1 MKPILRSFT
10 VLATLAWAA
19 AAAAAPAPA
28 WVTESNANAT
38 ILLKVMAKYRPES
51 ATRLGLSGYEDQI
64 SDFSHDRYQERR
76 HDTEAA
82 ISELRGKLAIT
93 TDPRVRQD
101 IDILIDAADRDLTT
115 SALDRKYF
123 FPYYDPASLLFGVT
137 RSMLDPRT
145 PKEVRA
151 RTVARL
157 EKYAG
162 LAKGYR
168 PLTEL
173 QRERTLERLAAD
185 PKLIGPYKGEV
196 EQDLTNVPLLMG
208 GMKSLLEKSGL
219 KGWQKPYAALE
230 KQVTDYY
237 AWVRAD
243 ILPKARADFRLP
255 PEVYANSLRDYGI
268 DIPPDVLVAR
278 ALTSFAEIR
287 NEMQSLSMM
296 IAAEHKLPDPDY
308 RAVLA
313 ATKKEQIPNDKLLEV
328 YKSRLAEM
336 EKLIREHHVVTLPE
350 RQAVIRVASLAE
362 SAQQPAP
369 HMQAPQLIDN
379 TGQYGEFVLSMS
391 LPPDPSG
398 KQMRYDDFSSYPV
411 TWTLIAHEARPGH
424 ELQFA
429 HMVEGGVS
437 LARAIFAFNSVNAE
451 GWALYA
457 EAEMKPYEPL
467 DGQLWALWARLQRA
481 ARAFLDPMLNEGK
494 LTPQQVTDF
503 LEHEVVLSPAM
514 ARQEVERYMF
524 RAPGQATSYFYGY
537 QRLMQTREE
546 AQLALGDRFDREA
559 FNDFV
564 LDQGLLPPDMLE
576 KAVLHT
582 FVPEH
587 AGKTH

>member
-1 MKPILRSFT
+1 MKGILRSFT

-28 WVTESNANAT
+28 WITESNANAT
-38 ILLKVMAKYRPES
+38 ILLKVIAKYRPEG

-82 ISELRGKLAIT
+82 IGSLRGRLAST

-101 IDILIDAADRDLTT
+101 IDILIDAANRDLTT
-115 SALDRKYF
+115 SALDREYF

-137 RSMLDPRT
+137 HSMLDPRT
-145 PKEVRA
+145 PKDVRA
-151 RTVARL
+151 QTVARL

-173 QRERTLERLAAD
+173 QRERTLERLTAD
-185 PKLIGPYKGEV
+185 PKLLGPYKGEV
-196 EQDLTNVPLLMG
+196 EQDLANVPLLMG

-219 KGWQKPYAALE
+219 KGWQKPYAALD

-243 ILPKARADFRLP
+243 ILPKARTDFQLP

-296 IAAEHKLPDPDY
+296 IAAEHKLPDSDY

-369 HMQAPQLIDN
+369 HMQAPQLIHN

-437 LARAIFAFNSVNAE
+437 LARAIFSFNSVNVE

-546 AQLALGDRFDREA
+546 AQLALGDKFDREA
-559 FNDFV
+559 FNDFI

-576 KAVLHT
+576 QAVLQT

-587 AGKTH
+587 ADKAH